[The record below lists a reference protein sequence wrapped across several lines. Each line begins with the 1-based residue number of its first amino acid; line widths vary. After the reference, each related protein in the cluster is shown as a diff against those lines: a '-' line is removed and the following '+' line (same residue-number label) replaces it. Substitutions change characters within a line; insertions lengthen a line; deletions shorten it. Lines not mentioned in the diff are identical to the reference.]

1 MGGGLLSTYTQY
13 NVSYTFSGK
22 LARQEGQAL
31 ADSQVTAVTHNIPSF
46 LRDPAVALIGEKCYT
61 VLVYDFDIT
70 HSECLKYALSKG
82 LGLGIV
88 LGGSIV
94 KIPQVSFRKRCVRSK
109 LMCRL

>member
-1 MGGGLLSTYTQY
+1 MSAIHSAVSLLIPH
-13 NVSYTFSGK
+13 
-22 LARQEGQAL
+22 LAK
-31 ADSQVTAVTHNIPSF
+31 ADIQVTAITHNIPSF

-94 KIPQVSFRKRCVRSK
+94 KIPQVSYPCPCIRAK
-109 LMCRL
+109 LIDRL

>member
-1 MGGGLLSTYTQY
+1 MIRSHYT
-13 NVSYTFSGK
+13 
-22 LARQEGQAL
+22 
-31 ADSQVTAVTHNIPSF
+31 ADDQVTAVTHNIPSF
-46 LRDPAVALIGEKCYT
+46 LRDPAVALIGEKCYG

-94 KIPQVSFRKRCVRSK
+94 KIPQVSSFQRS
-109 LMCRL
+109 

>member
-1 MGGGLLSTYTQY
+1 
-13 NVSYTFSGK
+13 
-22 LARQEGQAL
+22 
-31 ADSQVTAVTHNIPSF
+31 VTHNIPSF
-46 LRDPAVALIGEKCYT
+46 LRDPAVALIGEKCYG

-94 KIPQVSFRKRCVRSK
+94 KIPQVSSRLLYVMVKLTDRS
-109 LMCRL
+109 

>member
-1 MGGGLLSTYTQY
+1 
-13 NVSYTFSGK
+13 
-22 LARQEGQAL
+22 
-31 ADSQVTAVTHNIPSF
+31 VTHNIPSF
-46 LRDPAVALIGEKCYT
+46 LRDPAVALIGEKCYG

-94 KIPQVSFRKRCVRSK
+94 KIPQVSSRLLHVAIKLIDRS
-109 LMCRL
+109 

>member
-1 MGGGLLSTYTQY
+1 
-13 NVSYTFSGK
+13 
-22 LARQEGQAL
+22 
-31 ADSQVTAVTHNIPSF
+31 VTHNIPFF

-94 KIPQVSFRKRCVRSK
+94 KIPQVSLIPFVRVK
-109 LMCRL
+109 LIDRS

>member
-1 MGGGLLSTYTQY
+1 
-13 NVSYTFSGK
+13 
-22 LARQEGQAL
+22 
-31 ADSQVTAVTHNIPSF
+31 VTHNIPSF
-46 LRDPAVALIGEKCYT
+46 LRDPAVALIGEKCYG

-94 KIPQVSFRKRCVRSK
+94 KIPQVSSCLLYLTVK

>member
-1 MGGGLLSTYTQY
+1 MSAIHSA
-13 NVSYTFSGK
+13 VSFHKFQTLH
-22 LARQEGQAL
+22 LANI
-31 ADSQVTAVTHNIPSF
+31 QVTSVTHNIPNF

-70 HSECLKYALSKG
+70 HAECLKYALSKG

-94 KIPQVSFRKRCVRSK
+94 KIPQVGCCTLYLERSK
-109 LMCRL
+109 LICRS

>member
-1 MGGGLLSTYTQY
+1 MSAIHSAVSFDGLE
-13 NVSYTFSGK
+13 SYT
-22 LARQEGQAL
+22 
-31 ADSQVTAVTHNIPSF
+31 ADRQVTAVTHNIPSF

-94 KIPQVSFRKRCVRSK
+94 KIPQVSYQLLGVRVK
-109 LMCRL
+109 LIDRL

>member
-1 MGGGLLSTYTQY
+1 M
-13 NVSYTFSGK
+13 
-22 LARQEGQAL
+22 
-31 ADSQVTAVTHNIPSF
+31 TAITHNIPSF

-94 KIPQVSFRKRCVRSK
+94 KIPQVSYPK
-109 LMCRL
+109 LSTRVQLIDRL